1 MELFDSHCHLTDE
14 RFAGEVDAV
23 LQRAR
28 HGGLAAMV
36 TIASDAPDALTAA
49 ALADAHPDV
58 WSSAG
63 IHPHVAESADA
74 RGQDTVREL
83 LAHPRVVAVGE
94 TGLDYHYDN
103 SPRAVQRAL
112 FEWHLEQAAETD
124 LPVIVHSRDAD
135 QDTIAMLRAAGSG
148 VRGVLHC
155 FAGGVALLDAALE
168 LDWWVSFAGLVSF
181 KGYESADLV
190 RAVPDARLLVE
201 TDSPYL
207 APFPHRGRRNEPLHV
222 RNVAEA
228 VATHRGQELAEVAA
242 LTTANAR
249 TFYGLS

>member
-28 HGGLAAMV
+28 QGGVAAMV
-36 TIASDAPDALTAA
+36 TIASDAPDALAA
-49 ALADAHPDV
+49 AAVAEAHPDV

-63 IHPHVAESADA
+63 IHPHVAEGADV

-83 LAHPRVVAVGE
+83 LTHPRVVAVGE

-103 SPRAVQRAL
+103 SPREVQRAL

-124 LPVIVHSRDAD
+124 CPVIVHSRDAD

-155 FAGGVALLDAALE
+155 FAGGVPLLDAALE

-181 KGYESADLV
+181 KRYESADLV

-207 APFPHRGRRNEPLHV
+207 APVPHRGRRNEPLHV
-222 RNVAEA
+222 RHVVEA
-228 VATHRGQELAEVAA
+228 VAAHRGQEPAQVAA

-249 TFYGLS
+249 AFYRLS